1 MTWTTRQASCWN
13 TSLFHLSHAEV
24 AKRLLS
30 MCHNGTLMVQQGH
43 QQHGALNYPW
53 LGSLS
58 IFLLEQ
64 VAWLLDG
71 VGPFLPAFMAPLLA
85 FGSPKV
91 DPMAA
96 AWSSAPNGPR
106 PWMALHHVAK
116 VHWLFL
122 VQLAFHGVAQV
133 PSAGDPAWWM
143 QCHPSS
149 IGSPWLVG
157 SSWFKAG
164 CFKAWKAIEMIGPK
178 DINKTIVL
186 ICVVPVW
193 YID

>member
-1 MTWTTRQASCWN
+1 MTWTTRQANCWN

-106 PWMALHHVAK
+106 PWMAVHHVAK

-122 VQLAFHGVAQV
+122 VQLAFHAHFCWFLGLHKFLLLVILLGGCSAILQALVPHGLLAAAGSRLVA
-133 PSAGDPAWWM
+133 SKLGK
-143 QCHPSS
+143 
-149 IGSPWLVG
+149 L
-157 SSWFKAG
+157 
-164 CFKAWKAIEMIGPK
+164 
-178 DINKTIVL
+178 
-186 ICVVPVW
+186 
-193 YID
+193 

>member
-1 MTWTTRQASCWN
+1 
-13 TSLFHLSHAEV
+13 
-24 AKRLLS
+24 
-30 MCHNGTLMVQQGH
+30 MCDNGTLMVQQGH

-58 IFLLEQ
+58 ILLLEQ

-96 AWSSAPNGPR
+96 AWSSAP
-106 PWMALHHVAK
+106 M
-116 VHWLFL
+116 L
-122 VQLAFHGVAQV
+122 VLGVAQV